1 MRRHRDHPRTSLP
14 KTGAHVTALTPRA
27 PRLALLAGLL
37 LASLF
42 APPLATAQEERI
54 VQDIAIVGLKRL
66 SENTVRSAI
75 RTPTGLPFSQRVA
88 DEDIKRL
95 FALGKFDDIDVE
107 TETVPGGIRVIYK
120 FVESPVIE
128 QIIFKGNRKVKD
140 KWLRS
145 EMSLKVGQVLQ
156 YHLLKLD
163 EDHLAEKYR
172 EKRYANVEVRAEV
185 SKGGTVVTFHI
196 QENPRVYIRRV
207 EFRNN
212 HSVKART
219 LLKQMKTRK
228 RWRWLPIFRAG
239 RYEREKVKNDVF
251 AVQEYY
257 RDQGWLDAV
266 AAHEIRYNDERERIT
281 LVVYVEEGDRY
292 TVDRI
297 TIQGNT
303 IFSEDELRSLMRL
316 REQKPLLADGL
327 RDDLTAFKALY
338 GEQGYVE
345 AKVENDVVHRREV
358 ATADVRFRIDEGIR
372 YHIEKIKIGGM
383 QRIQDHII
391 RRELTMYPGERF
403 NSTLVDD
410 SIRRLKNTG
419 FFDFESPDSVTVDYE
434 PGTRA
439 DTKNVLI
446 TVKEGKVGDINF
458 GVGASSNTGLFGN
471 ITLTH
476 RNFDIFDLPKDARDF
491 FTGNAFVGGGQ
502 VLSLIL
508 RPGRHR
514 QDYLLSFSNPSVYD
528 SPYSFGTSVYYR
540 ERGWRDWDERRI
552 GGTLSGGKR
561 LTRDLVAGMTAKYEN
576 IDISHLDVDAP
587 QDAKDVEG
595 DHDRLSLEI
604 SMDYD
609 KRDSRFLPSKGHM
622 LGASIEGTTW
632 DVKVA
637 KLNLNAS
644 KYFTVWNPRAWGKH
658 ILSVRTGFGAAE
670 TYGDDVPIFER
681 FFVGGS
687 GSLRGFD
694 FRGVGPV
701 DPRTKDQIGGR
712 YMLLGG
718 VEYSIPVARNTVRA
732 HTFLDAGTTERRIGD
747 LTDLRLAWGVGLA
760 LRFGMFQ
767 FVPIQFDFGFP
778 IVKKHN
784 DDTELFTFVIG
795 SAFGF

>member
-1 MRRHRDHPRTSLP
+1 MVLLL
-14 KTGAHVTALTPRA
+14 GV
-27 PRLALLAGLL
+27 LLAPTG
-37 LASLF
+37 
-42 APPLATAQEERI
+42 ATAQEERI
-54 VQDIAIVGLKRL
+54 VQEVAIAGLKTVPE
-66 SENTVRSAI
+66 STVRSAI

-95 FALGKFDDIDVE
+95 FALGKFDDIDIE
-107 TETVPGGIRVIYK
+107 TETVPGGIKVVYK
-120 FVESPVIE
+120 VVESPVIR
-128 QIIFKGNRKVKD
+128 QIRFVGNRKVKA
-140 KWLRS
+140 KWLKAD
-145 EMSLKVGQVLQ
+145 MSLRVGQVLQ

-163 EDHLAEKYR
+163 EDHITEKYR
-172 EKRYANVEVRAEV
+172 EKRYANADVRAEV
-185 SKGGTVVTFHI
+185 TEDGSVVTFHI
-196 QENPRVYIRRV
+196 QENPRVFIRSI

-212 HSVKART
+212 RSVKART
-219 LLKQMKTRK
+219 LLKRMKTRK
-228 RWRWLPIFRAG
+228 RWRWMPIFRPG
-239 RYEREKVKNDVF
+239 RYESEKVKNDVF

-266 AAHEIRYNDERERIT
+266 VAHQLRYDDKREQLTIA
-281 LVVYVEEGDRY
+281 VFVEEGERY
-292 TVDRI
+292 GVEHI

-303 IFSEDELRSLMRL
+303 IFSTEELQNLMRL
-316 REQKPLLADGL
+316 RERKPLLAQNL
-327 RDDLTAFKALY
+327 RDDLAAFKALY

-345 AKVENDVVHRREV
+345 AKVEHDVVHRPDV
-358 ATADVRFRIDEGIR
+358 PTVDVRFRIDEGIR
-372 YHIEKIKIGGM
+372 YYIEKIKIGGM

-403 NSTLVDD
+403 NSALVDD

-434 PGTRA
+434 PGSRP

-458 GVGASSNTGLFGN
+458 GVGASSNTGIFGN
-471 ITLTH
+471 ITLSH
-476 RNFDIFDLPKDARDF
+476 RNFDIFDLPKDAKDF
-491 FTGNAFVGGGQ
+491 FTGNAFVGGGH

-508 RPGRHR
+508 RPGRSR
-514 QDYLLSFSNPSVYD
+514 QDYLLSFSNPSVFD
-528 SPYSFGTSVYYR
+528 SPYSFGTSGYYR
-540 ERGWRDWDERRI
+540 ERAWRDWDERRA

-561 LTRDLVAGMTAKYEN
+561 LTRDLVAGLTAKYEN
-576 IDISHLDVDAP
+576 IDIDDVEADAP

-595 DHDRLSLEI
+595 DHNRLSLEL
-604 SMDYD
+604 SMEYD
-609 KRDSRFLPSKGHM
+609 KRDSRFLPSRGHL

-637 KLNLNAS
+637 KLNLSAS
-644 KYFTVWNPRAWGKH
+644 KYFTVCNPRAWGKH
-658 ILSVRTGFGAAE
+658 ILSVRTSFGAAE

-681 FFVGGS
+681 FFVGGA

-701 DPRTKDQIGGR
+701 DPVTKDQIGGR
-712 YMLLGG
+712 YMVLGG
-718 VEYSIPVARNTVRA
+718 LEYSIPVARNTVRA
-732 HTFLDAGTTERRIGD
+732 HTFLDAGTTERKFNDLGD
-747 LTDLRLAWGVGLA
+747 VRLAWGVGLA

-767 FVPIQFDFGFP
+767 FIPIQFDFGFP
-778 IVKKHN
+778 VIEKDD